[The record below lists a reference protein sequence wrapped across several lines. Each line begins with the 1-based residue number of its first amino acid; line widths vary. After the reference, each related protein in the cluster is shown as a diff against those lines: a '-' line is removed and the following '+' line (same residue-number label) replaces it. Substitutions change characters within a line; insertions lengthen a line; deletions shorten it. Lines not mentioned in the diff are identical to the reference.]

1 MKKLSNEMTVFL
13 SIVIVIL
20 SSFRITAPLAIYVIS
35 FALPIL
41 LIAFMA
47 IYNRVISLRP
57 ILLAS
62 FISIAFIFNGFANS
76 FPFGNS
82 GYIHYEM
89 YIFIFINIMAYG
101 LHASLLREKLNTDYF
116 DKLTK
121 WLILSHASLFILQ
134 NLLWYILSY
143 KLDFGLLLGGV
154 EGRSSFY
161 GAYRPTGVYAEP
173 SIYSGYMSLFVSFR
187 YVLAK
192 RMDWVFYIGLLTIP
206 LSLSTYAVLSFL
218 ILVML
223 FFGKVNIRSGLI
235 SIMLILGSGYYFYE
249 SLINRYELFLSGED
263 GSNNTKLYVI
273 SKWYNDDLYFTG
285 FGVIKKVLY
294 DGVMDGFGDIS
305 LYINL
310 PMLFGVPIGIFASIL
325 FISMI
330 VRKKISIR
338 DKMILLFC
346 FVKISGFASPAFW
359 ALTFLLSFSK
369 VKFDKGYL
377 THKAKIVI

>member
-1 MKKLSNEMTVFL
+1 MKRLSNEMTTFL
-13 SIVIVIL
+13 SVVIVLL

-35 FALPIL
+35 FALPIS

-47 IYNRVISLRP
+47 IYNRVIAIKP

-62 FISIAFIFNGFANS
+62 FISIAFIFNGFSNS

-89 YIFIFINIMAYG
+89 YIFIFINIMAFG
-101 LHASLLREKLNTDYF
+101 LHASLLRNKLDVDYF

-121 WLILSHASLFILQ
+121 WLILAHASLFILQ

-161 GAYRPTGVYAEP
+161 GAYRPTGVFAEP

-192 RMDWVFYIGLLTIP
+192 RTDWVFYIGLLTIP
-206 LSLSTYAVLSFL
+206 LSLSTYAVLSFVV
-218 ILVML
+218 LVIL
-223 FFGKVNIRSGLI
+223 FFSKVNVRSALI
-235 SIMLILGSGYYFYE
+235 SIILVLVSGYYFYE
-249 SLINRYELFLSGED
+249 SLIDRYDLFLSGED

-273 SKWYNDDLYFTG
+273 SKWYSDDLYFTG

-294 DGVMDGFGDIS
+294 DGAMDGFGDIS

-310 PMLFGVPIGIFASIL
+310 PMLFGVPIGLIATTL
-325 FISMI
+325 FVVMI
-330 VRKKISIR
+330 VRKSISIR
-338 DKMILLFC
+338 DKLILLFC

-369 VKFDKGYL
+369 RSLKKGC
-377 THKAKIVI
+377 

>member
-1 MKKLSNEMTVFL
+1 MTTFL
-13 SIVIVIL
+13 SVVIVLL

-35 FALPIL
+35 FALPIS

-47 IYNRVISLRP
+47 IYNRVIAIKP

-62 FISIAFIFNGFANS
+62 FISIAFIFNGFSNS

-89 YIFIFINIMAYG
+89 YIFIFINIMAFG
-101 LHASLLREKLNTDYF
+101 LHASLLRNKLDVDYF

-121 WLILSHASLFILQ
+121 WLILAHASLFILQ

-161 GAYRPTGVYAEP
+161 GAYRPTGVFAEP

-192 RMDWVFYIGLLTIP
+192 RTDWVFYIGLLTIP
-206 LSLSTYAVLSFL
+206 LSLSTYAVLSFVV
-218 ILVML
+218 LVIL
-223 FFGKVNIRSGLI
+223 FFSKVNVRSALI
-235 SIMLILGSGYYFYE
+235 SIILVLVSGYYFYE
-249 SLINRYELFLSGED
+249 SLIDRYDLFLSGED

-273 SKWYNDDLYFTG
+273 SKWYSDDLYFTG

-294 DGVMDGFGDIS
+294 DGAMDGFGDIS

-310 PMLFGVPIGIFASIL
+310 PMLLGVPIGLIATTL
-325 FISMI
+325 FVVMI
-330 VRKKISIR
+330 VRKSISIR
-338 DKMILLFC
+338 DKLILLFC

-369 VKFDKGYL
+369 RL
-377 THKAKIVI
+377 LKI